1 MSAHDPFRGVLPD
14 AGFPAGRKVLLY
26 DNLELTENEVSLLHS
41 IWNKM
46 RNRRLLRKQSY

>member
-26 DNLELTENEVSLLHS
+26 DNLELTENEVSK
-41 IWNKM
+41 IA
-46 RNRRLLRKQSY
+46 KQGPTII